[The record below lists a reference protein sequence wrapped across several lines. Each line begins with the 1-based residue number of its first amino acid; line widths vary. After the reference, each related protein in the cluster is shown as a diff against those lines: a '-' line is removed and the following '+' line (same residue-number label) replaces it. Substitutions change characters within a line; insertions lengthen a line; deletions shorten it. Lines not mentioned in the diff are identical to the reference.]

1 MKLRVCCLISIL
13 TLGAAAASGQE
24 TPRSQKESPEASEET
39 ARAADTEP
47 SESSEPSESEKITH
61 EETVTVLTDVSR
73 VATKSDTEIRFTP
86 QAINV
91 VPPDILEDQQAD
103 DLPDAIRNVSGAT
116 MASNT
121 GYGIRGVVIT
131 NGDGNLRK
139 NGVEMFT
146 AGQYLNPNVE
156 RVEVLK
162 GPFSVLYGRLDAGG
176 IINFVTKKPLL
187 ESRQSVDLRGGEFG
201 YGEARIDSTG
211 PLNAAKTLL
220 YRVNAAYETRDSYRD
235 EVAEKATF
243 VAPVV
248 TAFFGEGTQ
257 WINEMEYRADR
268 STSDPGFASPVA
280 SFDSL
285 DRQPIDRY
293 LGEAGA
299 EFEQTQRSFLST
311 LESQISRRFLVRV
324 SASAVDHDW
333 NPDQLFLGSLR
344 ADGRTINRSANLRE
358 VDYQSASAEALAIA
372 DLDTGPLRHQL
383 TVGVSYQRTEQEQL
397 GRSGSLAPIDIFS
410 PVSTGI
416 PNDLPL
422 TSSFEMNLALSG
434 AFVQDQIQIGERLHL
449 QLGLRYSD
457 IDQDDTNRL
466 TGRVRPYEEDELSPQ
481 GGIVFLPRPW
491 LSLYASYSES
501 FKPSQN
507 VDLPG
512 GRVAIPQYG
521 EQTEVG
527 AKADL
532 LNGRLSTTFALFR
545 INRTNQI
552 SFIRNPDTGLF
563 STFQGGLHRS
573 EGAEVDVTGRIGN
586 LRVIASYAWLDAV
599 VVEDPAYPPG
609 WRLGAAPEQSG
620 SLWATYWFRNGL
632 GLGGGVFYQDEFK
645 SFSSSTFFLP
655 SFVTADATVSYRF
668 ADRWTAQVIVKNLFD
683 ERYYL
688 SGAGSNI
695 ALPAR
700 PRTAQAGFRFDF

>member
-1 MKLRVCCLISIL
+1 MKLRVYCLISIL
-13 TLGAAAASGQE
+13 TLAAAAASGQE
-24 TPRSQKESPEASEET
+24 APRSQKEKPGTSEET
-39 ARAADTEP
+39 ARAADAEL
-47 SESSEPSESEKITH
+47 SEPSEKITH

-73 VATKSDTEIRFTP
+73 VATKSDTEVGLIP

-91 VPPDILEDQQAD
+91 VSEEILQEQQID
-103 DLPDAIRNVSGAT
+103 DLSEVIRNVSGAT
-116 MASNT
+116 MAGNNS
-121 GYGIRGVVIT
+121 YGVRGVVVS
-131 NGDGNLRK
+131 NSDGNFRK

-146 AGQYLNPNVE
+146 AGQFLNPNVE

-187 ESRQSVDLRGGEFG
+187 DSRQSVDLRGGEFG
-201 YGEARIDSTG
+201 YGEARIDATG

-235 EVAEKATF
+235 EVAARTTF

-268 STSDPGFASPVA
+268 STSDPGFAAPVA
-280 SFDSL
+280 SFGSL
-285 DRQPIDRY
+285 DRQPVDRF

-299 EFEQTQRSFLST
+299 EIEHAQQSFQST
-311 LESQISRRFLVRV
+311 LESQLSGRWMVRF
-324 SASAVDHDW
+324 SASAVDHDRD
-333 NPDQLFLGSLR
+333 PSQVLLGSLR
-344 ADGRTINRSANLRE
+344 PDGRTINRSANFRQI
-358 VDYQSASAEALAIA
+358 DYQSRFGEALAIG
-372 DLDTGPLRHQL
+372 DLTTGPLRHQL
-383 TVGVSYQRTEQEQL
+383 TVGASYQRTVQEDL
-397 GRSGSLAPIDIFS
+397 ARSGSIAPADIFA
-410 PVSTGI
+410 PVSTGL
-416 PNDLPL
+416 PAELPL
-422 TSSFEMNLALSG
+422 TTNHKMNVDLSG

-449 QLGLRYSD
+449 QLGLRYTEFEQED
-457 IDQDDTNRL
+457 VNRL
-466 TGRVRPYEEDELSPQ
+466 LGTVRPYKAEELTPQ
-481 GGIVFLPRPW
+481 GGLVFLPRPW

-507 VDLPG
+507 VDLPA
-512 GRVAIPQYG
+512 GRVAAPQYG

-545 INRTNQI
+545 LNRTNQL
-552 SFIRNPDTGLF
+552 SFIRDPETGLF

-573 EGAEVDVTGRIGN
+573 EGAELDVIGRIGG
-586 LRVIASYAWLDAV
+586 LRVIASYAWMDAV
-599 VVEDPAYPPG
+599 VAEDPAYLPG
-609 WRLGAAPEQSG
+609 RRLGAAPEHSG
-620 SLWATYWFRNGL
+620 SFWATYWFRNGL
-632 GLGGGVFYQDEFK
+632 GLGCGVFYQDQFK
-645 SFSSSTFFLP
+645 SFTSSNIFLP

-668 ADRWTAQVIVKNLFD
+668 ADRWTAQVIVKNLLD

-695 ALPAR
+695 ALPAP

>member
-13 TLGAAAASGQE
+13 TLAAAAASGQE
-24 TPRSQKESPEASEET
+24 TPRPQPEKPEASKET
-39 ARAADTEP
+39 AREAGTEP
-47 SESSEPSESEKITH
+47 SEPSEPSEKITH

-73 VATKSDTEIRFTP
+73 VATKSDTEVRLIP

-91 VPPDILEDQQAD
+91 LPEEILQEQQID
-103 DLPDAIRNVSGAT
+103 ELPEVIRNVSGAT
-116 MASNT
+116 MAGNNS
-121 GYGIRGVVIT
+121 YGVRGVVIS
-131 NGDGNLRK
+131 NSDGNFRK

-146 AGQYLNPNVE
+146 AGQFLNPNVE

-187 ESRQSVDLRGGEFG
+187 DSRQSVDLRSGELG

-220 YRVNAAYETRDSYRD
+220 YRMNAAYETRDSYRD
-235 EVAEKATF
+235 EVAARTTF

-248 TAFFGEGTQ
+248 TAFFGESTQ
-257 WINEMEYRADR
+257 WVNELEYRADR
-268 STSDPGFASPVA
+268 STSDPGFAAPVA

-285 DRQPIDRY
+285 DRQPIDRF

-299 EFEQTQRSFLST
+299 EIEHKQRSFQST
-311 LESQISRRFLVRV
+311 LESQLSGRWMVRV
-324 SASAVDHDW
+324 SASAVDHDRD
-333 NPDQLFLGSLR
+333 PRQVLLGSLR
-344 ADGRTINRSANLRE
+344 PDGRTINRSANFRQT
-358 VDYQSASAEALAIA
+358 DYQSRFGEALAIG
-372 DLDTGPLRHQL
+372 DLTTGPLRHQL
-383 TVGVSYQRTEQEQL
+383 TVGASYQRTEQEDL
-397 GRSGSLAPIDIFS
+397 ARSGSIAPVDIFA
-410 PVSTGI
+410 PVSTGL
-416 PNDLPL
+416 PAELPL
-422 TSSFEMNLALSG
+422 TTNFRMNVDLSG

-449 QLGLRYSD
+449 QLGLRYTE
-457 IDQDDTNRL
+457 IDQDDLNRL
-466 TGRVRPYEEDELSPQ
+466 LGTSRPYKAEELTPQ
-481 GGIVFLPRPW
+481 GGVVFLPRPW

-512 GRVAIPQYG
+512 GRVASPQYG

-545 INRTNQI
+545 LNRTNQL
-552 SFIRNPDTGLF
+552 SFIRDPNTGLF

-573 EGAEVDVTGRIGN
+573 EGAELDVIGRIGG
-586 LRVIASYAWLDAV
+586 LRVIASYAWMDAV
-599 VVEDPAYPPG
+599 VVDDPAYLPG
-609 WRLGAAPEQSG
+609 RRLGAAPEHSG

-632 GLGGGVFYQDEFK
+632 GLGGGVFYQDQFK
-645 SFSSSTFFLP
+645 SFTSSDIFLP

-668 ADRWTAQVIVKNLFD
+668 ADRWTAQVIVKNLLD

-695 ALPAR
+695 ALPAP